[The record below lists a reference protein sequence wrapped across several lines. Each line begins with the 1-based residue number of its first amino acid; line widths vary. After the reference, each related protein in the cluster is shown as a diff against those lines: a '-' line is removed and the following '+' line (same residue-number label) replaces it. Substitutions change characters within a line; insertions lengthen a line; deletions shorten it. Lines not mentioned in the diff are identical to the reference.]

1 MADREGLLVISECA
15 AVRSEYYLSLCVAQT
30 ETVCSLDG
38 FSEELLETHLAAVT
52 ELYSRDNNHASVVMR
67 SLANEPRSFRPEA
80 GPYFSEVAARL
91 RGLDPTRP
99 LTAIMYDHGDNVT
112 DFAAPHVDI
121 LGVNKYIGWY
131 TDTGHLEAVPTQLE
145 ASLRQWR

>member
-15 AVRSEYYLSLCVAQT
+15 AVRSEYYLSLCVAQM
-30 ETVCSLDG
+30 ETGCSLDG
-38 FSEELLETHLAAVT
+38 FSEELLENHLAAVT
-52 ELYSRDNNHASVVMR
+52 ELYSRDNNHASIVM
-67 SLANEPRSFRPEA
+67 RSFRPEA
-80 GPYFSEVAARL
+80 GPYFREVAARL